1 MKRYVLKCVAD
12 PTVFYKSGKQISTL
26 KIVFTGEINMK
37 KTLLFICA
45 FAMTSALAS
54 CGNASGPSAG
64 ANTSFPKPPASE
76 TTAVE
81 TAAEEAVTE
90 TTSVSAENT
99 EVTTAAENAVAADTV
114 SETGSWFGEGVY
126 ELLNNGTT
134 DVYYVFNGDNSGRTC
149 DPERKIGIGFNF
161 EQYKDKVVFHM
172 GSVDD
177 NTEMAMS
184 YDVNGNMTGVINGTT
199 YTIRKVEGAE
209 PSAFEPTLS
218 DDSQSKPMIEDAYEG
233 TYSESHAHRGVI
245 TVTSAGGSTYNVH
258 IHWAGSAAEEAV
270 WDFSGEFNGRQV
282 LNYSNCTKTHNIYDE
297 NGLVS
302 SEVEYTDGTGYL
314 QIAEDG
320 ENVGFT
326 WHDNV
331 EDAGADSYF
340 IKD

>member
-1 MKRYVLKCVAD
+1 MKGYVLKCVAD
-12 PTVFYKSGKQISTL
+12 PTVFYESVKQISTL

-45 FAMTSALAS
+45 FAMTSALTS
-54 CGNASGPSAG
+54 CGAETGSSAG
-64 ANTSFPKPPASE
+64 ANTSFPKQPVTTTVAETVTEETVTE
-76 TTAVE
+76 TTAVS
-81 TAAEEAVTE
+81 TDEA
-90 TTSVSAENT
+90 
-99 EVTTAAENAVAADTV
+99 EVTTAAENAADTA
-114 SETGSWFGEGVY
+114 SEAGSWFGEGVY

-134 DVYYVFNGDNSGRTC
+134 EVYYVFNGDNSGRTC

-184 YDVNGNMTGVINGTT
+184 YDANGNMTGVINGKT

-209 PSAFEPTLS
+209 PSAFEPAVS
-218 DDSQSKPMIEDAYEG
+218 DDQQSKPMIEDAFEG

-245 TVTSAGGSTYNVH
+245 TVTNAGGSTYNVH
-258 IHWAGSAAEEAV
+258 IRWAGSALEEAV

-282 LNYSNCTKTHNIYDE
+282 LNYNNCTKTHNIYDE

-326 WHDNV
+326 WQDDV
-331 EDAGADSYF
+331 EGAGDDSYF
-340 IKD
+340 IKE